1 MNVKSNVHAMNSV
14 NNLKLL
20 VNLLSSDF
28 EKASL
33 PRCQALWSMN
43 PHLLVSCISNC
54 QPDKT
59 GLGREALVRHN
70 SRPQD
75 LTGMEYSAHKSTA
88 RGEHMRSN
96 FGSWS
101 LAGLTA
107 AVVTTAT
114 FAKTFLPFYLIG
126 STQIFTITSTF
137 GIVLVA
143 VNWRQLYDSASKVT
157 DVIIVLGLLYGV
169 TIISY
174 LSSSYPVV
182 PVTYLLGILIFHAL
196 FLIFGFAAARALRV
210 VLLML
215 MGGAAV
221 YLVVIARYTLLFGD
235 LMRGGYLH
243 DLFGVGVSAIFIT
256 FHLNIGNLLGL
267 AALAALGLG
276 STRIRKIL
284 ATGALLLV
292 LIFMFHIAARTAL
305 VALLVSLIF
314 LAGAALWVRSRKWAL
329 LSALAV
335 LVAGALASGIFY
347 QRALENIAVDALAP
361 DAISRTIREIQD
373 PRPLFRIQIW
383 QRAWQRIL
391 SEPDRLLLG
400 RGIGIYPVDEG
411 FGAPDWLLRPT
422 EGSKYYPH
430 NVHLEMLYETGI
442 VGLLLLGIL
451 SLFPLVSAIRRWP
464 MLSLMERSAIA
475 IYVFNLLSA
484 ELSGSFAFSYDFQF
498 FFALAVGVI
507 AANRLRGT
515 TAQPLLPS
523 LRPAEEVQAS
533 PAPLKEDSHHSLA
546 TPIVD
551 R

>member
-1 MNVKSNVHAMNSV
+1 
-14 NNLKLL
+14 
-20 VNLLSSDF
+20 
-28 EKASL
+28 
-33 PRCQALWSMN
+33 
-43 PHLLVSCISNC
+43 
-54 QPDKT
+54 
-59 GLGREALVRHN
+59 
-70 SRPQD
+70 
-75 LTGMEYSAHKSTA
+75 
-88 RGEHMRSN
+88 
-96 FGSWS
+96 
-101 LAGLTA
+101 LTA

-126 STQIFTITSTF
+126 STPIFALTSAL
-137 GIVLVA
+137 GIVLVTIG
-143 VNWRQLYDSASKVT
+143 WRGMYDRAQRIT
-157 DVIIVLGLLYGV
+157 DILVLLSPLYGV
-169 TIISY
+169 VIVSY
-174 LSSSYPVV
+174 WTHSYPVV

-196 FLIFGFAAARALRV
+196 FLIFGFAAARALKV

-215 MGGAAV
+215 LGGAAV

-284 ATGALLLV
+284 AAGALLLV

-305 VALLVSLIF
+305 VALLGSVIF
-314 LAGAALWVRSRKWAL
+314 LAGAAIWVRSKKWAL

-335 LVAGALASGIFY
+335 LVAAALASGIFY
-347 QRALENIAVDALAP
+347 QRALEDKAVDTLAP

-383 QRAWQRIL
+383 ERAWRRIL

-400 RGIGIYPVDEG
+400 RGVGIYPVDEG

-442 VGLLLLGIL
+442 VGLLLFGIL
-451 SLFPLVSAIRRWP
+451 SLFPLVSAIRRWR
-464 MLSLMERSAIA
+464 MLSLMEQSAIA
-475 IYVFNLLSA
+475 IYVFNLFSA

-498 FFALAVGVI
+498 FLALAVGVI
-507 AANRLRGT
+507 ASNRRRGT
-515 TAQPLLPS
+515 TARPLLRS
-523 LRPAEEVQAS
+523 LRPAEEVHAS